1 MRPICGER
9 PVHGSRS
16 SVRIAGSLI
25 CGLAVV
31 ICTSCSTPSSPD
43 PERYLPDPRD
53 ARRAI
58 EESLEAWRK
67 SPELERTTPKILPVM
82 FVDQSRK
89 PDQRLREFQILGES
103 PGIDGCRRFQVKLA
117 LEQPN
122 ESILASYYVFGQG
135 PIWVY
140 RAEDFEMMMHMDPM
154 IKEGPPPAAAASVPQ
169 EGSSAEPKH
178 QHQAAPSDPS
188 REKIPV
194 R

>member
-1 MRPICGER
+1 MRPIWGEQ
-9 PVHGSRS
+9 PVRKFSPS
-16 SVRIAGSLI
+16 IRIANSLI
-25 CGLAVV
+25 CGLAVL
-31 ICTSCSTPSSPD
+31 ICASCGPASPPD

-58 EESLEAWRK
+58 EDSLEAWRK
-67 SPELERTTPKILPVM
+67 SPELERTTPKIQPVM

-103 PGIDGCRRFQVKLA
+103 AGIDGCRRFQVKLA
-117 LEQPN
+117 LEQPS
-122 ESILASYYVFGQG
+122 ESVLASYYVFGQG

-154 IKEGPPPAAAASVPQ
+154 IKEGPPPDAAPSGPN
-169 EGSSAEPKH
+169 ESSSAGPKH
-178 QHQAAPSDPS
+178 QHQVAPSDPS
-188 REKIPV
+188 REKMPV

>member
-1 MRPICGER
+1 
-9 PVHGSRS
+9 
-16 SVRIAGSLI
+16 
-25 CGLAVV
+25 
-31 ICTSCSTPSSPD
+31 
-43 PERYLPDPRD
+43 
-53 ARRAI
+53 
-58 EESLEAWRK
+58 
-67 SPELERTTPKILPVM
+67 M

-89 PDQRLREFQILGES
+89 PDQRLRDFQILGES

-117 LEQPN
+117 LEQPS

-154 IKEGPPPAAAASVPQ
+154 IKADAPLAAAASGPI
-169 EGSSAEPKH
+169 ESSSAGAKH
-178 QHQAAPSDPS
+178 QPQAAPFDPS